1 MREQLTDFQRE
12 YGVESP
18 EELAIDR
25 TNELLDESGD
35 EGGEPDDETIHELK
49 TTRGNFAFAN
59 AALSIANA
67 RRFVETGSRAD
78 NESVSSP

>member
-1 MREQLTDFQRE
+1 MRDQLTDFQRE

-25 TNELLDESGD
+25 TNELLDERGD
-35 EGGEPDDETIHELK
+35 GGRELDGETIREWK
-49 TTRGNFAFAN
+49 TTRRNLAFAN

-67 RRFVETGSRAD
+67 RRFVETGSQTD
-78 NESVSSP
+78 SESVSSP